1 MLAAPAVLGPASA
14 GGVRAGGLRLFNPC
28 LDASLPEPLA
38 SHEIVARAFDGI
50 DPAKVIDAHVHL
62 LGDDRGVNGTA
73 DRVGR
78 TGGETGG
85 TGAAGEGRGTV
96 AGNGTSGGAGME
108 GDGGD
113 GDSGDGD
120 SGDGGGGDGDSGDGG
135 GGDGDSG
142 DGGGGDGAWI
152 GEQMRS
158 PLRNPLQ
165 YARYRFFLN
174 ASCVRRRDEDPSAAF
189 LDRLLACH
197 RATAPGFRLM
207 LLAFDQVHDAGG
219 RARPETSAFHVPN
232 AHARAVAARY
242 PDEIE
247 WAASVHPY
255 RSDAVQA
262 LDAAVAG
269 GARAVKWLPNAMG
282 IDPAAPRCDRFYEAL
297 ARHRLPLL
305 THGGEERA
313 VRGAAAHGFG
323 NPLRLRRALDH
334 GVRVIVAHCA
344 SLGTGVDLD
353 AGPDGP
359 TVPNLDL
366 FARLMDDPRYEPL
379 LMGDVSALT
388 LANRFPVALRTVLER
403 TEWHGRLLNGSD
415 YPLPGA
421 PALFD
426 LDRMAEHGF
435 LAADAVPVLEAIQD
449 HNPLMFDFVLKRTVS
464 RQGAHFSPRVFET
477 ARHLEPAA
485 GR

>member
-1 MLAAPAVLGPASA
+1 MLAAPVMLGPVSARGVHA
-14 GGVRAGGLRLFNPC
+14 GGFRLLNPC
-28 LDASLPEPLA
+28 LDATLPPSLA

-50 DPAKVIDAHVHL
+50 DPTKVIDAHVHL
-62 LGDDRGVNGTA
+62 LGDDGAGGTEG
-73 DRVGR
+73 RVGR
-78 TGGETGG
+78 TGDETG
-85 TGAAGEGRGTV
+85 GTV
-96 AGNGTSGGAGME
+96 AGNGTSGDAGMDD
-108 GDGGD
+108 DGENGP
-113 GDSGDGD
+113 
-120 SGDGGGGDGDSGDGG
+120 
-135 GGDGDSG
+135 
-142 DGGGGDGAWI
+142 WI

-165 YARYRFFLN
+165 YVRYRIFLN
-174 ASCVRRRDEDPSAAF
+174 ASCVRRDDEDPGAAF
-189 LDRLLACH
+189 LDRLLSCH

-219 RARPETSAFHVPN
+219 QARPETSAFHVPN
-232 AHARAVAARY
+232 AYARAVAARY

-255 RSDAVQA
+255 RADAVPA

-282 IDPAAPRCDRFYEAL
+282 IDPASPGCDRFYEAL

-313 VRGAAAHGFG
+313 VRGAGVHGFG

-344 SLGTGVDLD
+344 SLGAGVDLD
-353 AGPDGP
+353 AGPGGP
-359 TVPNLDL
+359 SVPNLDL
-366 FARLMDDPRYEPL
+366 FARLMDDPRYEHL

-388 LANRFPVALRTVLER
+388 QANRFPRALGTILER
-403 TEWHGRLLNGSD
+403 TEWHDRLLNGSD
-415 YPLPGA
+415 YPLPGV
-421 PALFD
+421 PALYD
-426 LDRMAEHGF
+426 LERMAEHGF

-449 HNPLMFDFVLKRTVS
+449 HNPLLFDFVLKRTVG
-464 RQGAHFSPRVFET
+464 RHGARLSPRVFET
-477 ARHLEPAA
+477 ARHLDPTA

>member
-1 MLAAPAVLGPASA
+1 MLAAPAVLSA
-14 GGVRAGGLRLFNPC
+14 GGVRAGGLRLLNPC

-50 DPAKVIDAHVHL
+50 DPTKVIDAHVHL
-62 LGDDRGVNGTA
+62 LGDDRGVRGTE
-73 DRVGR
+73 GR
-78 TGGETGG
+78 ARGIGGEVGG
-85 TGAAGEGRGTV
+85 TGTDDGGHGTV
-96 AGNGTSGGAGME
+96 AAGDGAG
-108 GDGGD
+108 
-113 GDSGDGD
+113 SGTGM
-120 SGDGGGGDGDSGDGG
+120 DGGGNGP
-135 GGDGDSG
+135 
-142 DGGGGDGAWI
+142 WI

-158 PLRNPLQ
+158 PLRNPFQ

-219 RARPETSAFHVPN
+219 QARPETSAFHVPN

-255 RSDAVQA
+255 RADAVQA

-282 IDPAAPRCDRFYEAL
+282 IDPASPRCDRFYEAL
-297 ARHRLPLL
+297 SRHRLPLL

-344 SLGTGVDLD
+344 SLGAGVDLD

-359 TVPNLDL
+359 AVPNLDL
-366 FARLMDDPRYEPL
+366 FARLMDDPRYEHL

-403 TEWHGRLLNGSD
+403 TDWHGRLLNGSD
-415 YPLPGA
+415 YPLPGV

-464 RQGAHFSPRVFET
+464 RQGARFSPRVFET
-477 ARHLEPAA
+477 ARHLDPVA
-485 GR
+485 GP

>member
-1 MLAAPAVLGPASA
+1 MAGKKMSAVVRRIPRRRMLGMLAAPVVLGPVSA
-14 GGVRAGGLRLFNPC
+14 RGSRAGGFRLFNPC
-28 LDASLPEPLA
+28 LDAVLPEPLA

-50 DPAKVIDAHVHL
+50 DPTKVIDAHVHL
-62 LGDDRGVNGTA
+62 LGDDRGVSGTEG
-73 DRVGR
+73 RVGR
-78 TGGETGG
+78 IGGETGG
-85 TGAAGEGRGTV
+85 TGTDDGGRGTV
-96 AGNGTSGGAGME
+96 AGDGTGGGADMDNGSA
-108 GDGGD
+108 
-113 GDSGDGD
+113 SGP
-120 SGDGGGGDGDSGDGG
+120 
-135 GGDGDSG
+135 
-142 DGGGGDGAWI
+142 WI

-165 YARYRFFLN
+165 YARYRIFLN
-174 ASCVRRRDEDPSAAF
+174 ASCVRRRDEDASAVF

-207 LLAFDQVHDAGG
+207 LLAFDQVHDADGH
-219 RARPETSAFHVPN
+219 ARPETSAFHVPN
-232 AHARAVAARY
+232 TYARAVAARY

-255 RSDAVQA
+255 RTDAVQA
-262 LDAAVAG
+262 LDAAAAG

-282 IDPAAPRCDRFYEAL
+282 IDPASPGCDRFYEAL

-313 VRGAAAHGFG
+313 VRGVASDELG
-323 NPLRLRRALDH
+323 NPLRVRRALDH

-344 SLGTGVDLD
+344 SFGAGIDLD
-353 AGPDGP
+353 AGPGGP
-359 TVPNLDL
+359 VVPNIDL
-366 FARLMDDPRYEPL
+366 FARLMDDPRYEHL

-388 LANRFPVALRTVLER
+388 QANRFPGALRTVLER

-415 YPLPGA
+415 YPLPGV

-464 RQGAHFSPRVFET
+464 RHGARFASSVFEI
-477 ARHLEPAA
+477 ARHLEPA
-485 GR
+485 GDQ

>member
-1 MLAAPAVLGPASA
+1 MSTVVRRIPRRRMLAMLAAPAVLGPASA
-14 GGVRAGGLRLFNPC
+14 GRVRAGGLRLFNPC

-50 DPAKVIDAHVHL
+50 DPTKVIDAHVHL
-62 LGDDRGVNGTA
+62 LGDDRGVNGTRG
-73 DRVGR
+73 RVGR

-85 TGAAGEGRGTV
+85 TGADDEGRGTV
-96 AGNGTSGGAGME
+96 AGDGTSGGAGMDDDG
-108 GDGGD
+108 GDDGD
-113 GDSGDGD
+113 GDS
-120 SGDGGGGDGDSGDGG
+120 
-135 GGDGDSG
+135 
-142 DGGGGDGAWI
+142 GDGAWI

-165 YARYRFFLN
+165 YARYRLFLN
-174 ASCVRRRDEDPSAAF
+174 ASCVRRDDEDPSAAF

-219 RARPETSAFHVPN
+219 QARPETSAFHVPN

-242 PDEIE
+242 PGEIE

-255 RSDAVQA
+255 RADAVQA
-262 LDAAVAG
+262 LDAAAAG

-282 IDPAAPRCDRFYEAL
+282 IDPASPRCDRFYEAL

-353 AGPDGP
+353 AGTDGP
-359 TVPNLDL
+359 AVPNLDL
-366 FARLMDDPRYEPL
+366 FARLMDDSRYEPL

-388 LANRFPVALRTVLER
+388 QANRFPDALGTVLER
-403 TEWHGRLLNGSD
+403 TDWHGRLLNGSD
-415 YPLPGA
+415 YPLPGV

-464 RQGAHFSPRVFET
+464 RQGARFASSVFET
-477 ARHLEPAA
+477 ARHLGPADDQ
-485 GR
+485 

>member
-1 MLAAPAVLGPASA
+1 MLAVPAVLGPASA
-14 GGVRAGGLRLFNPC
+14 GRVRAGGLRLFNPC

-38 SHEIVARAFDGI
+38 SHEIVAHAFDGI

-73 DRVGR
+73 GRVGR

-85 TGAAGEGRGTV
+85 TGADGKGRGTV
-96 AGNGTSGGAGME
+96 AGNGTSGG
-108 GDGGD
+108 DGGD
-113 GDSGDGD
+113 G
-120 SGDGGGGDGDSGDGG
+120 
-135 GGDGDSG
+135 
-142 DGGGGDGAWI
+142 GGGGDGAWI

-158 PLRNPLQ
+158 PLRNPFQ

-219 RARPETSAFHVPN
+219 QARPETSAFHVPN

-255 RSDAVQA
+255 RADAVQA

-282 IDPAAPRCDRFYEAL
+282 IDPASPRCDRFYEAL

-359 TVPNLDL
+359 AVPNLDL

-388 LANRFPVALRTVLER
+388 LANRFPVALGTVLER
-403 TEWHGRLLNGSD
+403 AEWHGRLLNGSD

-421 PALFD
+421 PALYD

-464 RQGAHFSPRVFET
+464 RQGTRFAPRVFET

>member
-1 MLAAPAVLGPASA
+1 MSTVVRRIPRRRMLAMLAAPAVLSA
-14 GGVRAGGLRLFNPC
+14 GGVRAGGPRLFNPC

-50 DPAKVIDAHVHL
+50 DPTKVIDAHVHL
-62 LGDDRGVNGTA
+62 LGDDRGVRGTE
-73 DRVGR
+73 GR
-78 TGGETGG
+78 ARGIGGEVGG
-85 TGAAGEGRGTV
+85 TGTDDGGHGTV
-96 AGNGTSGGAGME
+96 AA
-108 GDGGD
+108 GDGTG
-113 GDSGDGD
+113 SGTGM
-120 SGDGGGGDGDSGDGG
+120 DGGGNGP
-135 GGDGDSG
+135 
-142 DGGGGDGAWI
+142 WI

-158 PLRNPLQ
+158 PLRNPFQ

-255 RSDAVQA
+255 RADAVQA
-262 LDAAVAG
+262 LDAAVAD

-282 IDPAAPRCDRFYEAL
+282 IDPASPRCDRCYEAL

-359 TVPNLDL
+359 AVPNLDL

-388 LANRFPVALRTVLER
+388 LANRFPGALRTVLER
-403 TEWHGRLLNGSD
+403 TDWHGRLLNGSD

-421 PALFD
+421 TALFD

-449 HNPLMFDFVLKRTVS
+449 HNPLVFDFVLKRTVN
-464 RQGAHFSPRVFET
+464 RQGARFSPRVFET
-477 ARHLEPAA
+477 ARHLDPAV
-485 GR
+485 GQ

>member
-28 LDASLPEPLA
+28 LDAVLPEPLA

-73 DRVGR
+73 GRVGR

-85 TGAAGEGRGTV
+85 TGAGDEGRGTG
-96 AGNGTSGGAGME
+96 ADDGTSGGAGRDD
-108 GDGGD
+108 DGGD
-113 GDSGDGD
+113 G
-120 SGDGGGGDGDSGDGG
+120 GG
-135 GGDGDSG
+135 G

-158 PLRNPLQ
+158 PLRNPFQ

-174 ASCVRRRDEDPSAAF
+174 ASCVRRREEDAGAAF

-207 LLAFDQVHDAGG
+207 LLAFDQVHDADGQ
-219 RARPETSAFHVPN
+219 ARPETSAFHVPN

-255 RSDAVQA
+255 RTDAVQA
-262 LDAAVAG
+262 LDAAAAG

-282 IDPAAPRCDRFYEAL
+282 IDPASPRCDRFYEAL

-313 VRGAAAHGFG
+313 VRGAAAYDFG

-359 TVPNLDL
+359 AVPNLDL

-379 LMGDVSALT
+379 LMGDISALT
-388 LANRFPVALRTVLER
+388 LANRFPVALGTVLER
-403 TEWHGRLLNGSD
+403 TEWYGRLLNGSD

-464 RQGAHFSPRVFET
+464 RQGARFSPRVFET

>member
-1 MLAAPAVLGPASA
+1 MSVGTGAIARSIPRRQALGMLVAPVVLVPASA
-14 GGVRAGGLRLFNPC
+14 RGVRAGGFRLLNPC
-28 LDASLPEPLA
+28 LDATLPEPLA

-50 DPAKVIDAHVHL
+50 DSMKVIDAHVHL
-62 LGDDRGVNGTA
+62 LGDD
-73 DRVGR
+73 
-78 TGGETGG
+78 
-85 TGAAGEGRGTV
+85 
-96 AGNGTSGGAGME
+96 GGAGRDD
-108 GDGGD
+108 GRTSGTGSGSANDRTNGGD
-113 GDSGDGD
+113 AGTGIGDEA
-120 SGDGGGGDGDSGDGG
+120 GGP
-135 GGDGDSG
+135 
-142 DGGGGDGAWI
+142 WI

-165 YARYRFFLN
+165 YARYRIFLN
-174 ASCVRRRDEDPSAAF
+174 ASCVRRDEEDPGAAF
-189 LDRLLACH
+189 LDRLLSCH
-197 RATAPGFRLM
+197 RATARGFRLM

-219 RARPETSAFHVPN
+219 RARPEASAFHVPN
-232 AHARAVAARY
+232 AYARAVAARY

-255 RSDAVQA
+255 RTDAVQA

-282 IDPAAPRCDRFYEAL
+282 IDPASARCDRFYEAL

-313 VRGAAAHGFG
+313 VRGAGAHGFG

-344 SLGTGVDLD
+344 SLGAGVDLD
-353 AGPDGP
+353 AGPGGP
-359 TVPNLDL
+359 SVPNLDL
-366 FARLMDDPRYEPL
+366 FARLMDDPRYEHL

-388 LANRFPVALRTVLER
+388 QANRFPRALGTILER
-403 TEWHGRLLNGSD
+403 TEWHDRLLNGSD
-415 YPLPGA
+415 YPLPGV
-421 PALFD
+421 PALYD

-449 HNPLMFDFVLKRTVS
+449 HNPLMFDFVLKRTVG
-464 RQGAHFSPRVFET
+464 RHGARFSARVFEA
-477 ARHLEPAA
+477 ARHLDPPA
-485 GR
+485 GQ

>member
-1 MLAAPAVLGPASA
+1 MLAAPVMLGPVSARGVHA
-14 GGVRAGGLRLFNPC
+14 GGFRLLNPC
-28 LDASLPEPLA
+28 LDATLPPSLA

-50 DPAKVIDAHVHL
+50 DPTKVIDAHVHL
-62 LGDDRGVNGTA
+62 LGDDGAGGTEG
-73 DRVGR
+73 RVGR
-78 TGGETGG
+78 TGDETG
-85 TGAAGEGRGTV
+85 GTV
-96 AGNGTSGGAGME
+96 AGNGTSGDAGMDD
-108 GDGGD
+108 DGENGP
-113 GDSGDGD
+113 
-120 SGDGGGGDGDSGDGG
+120 
-135 GGDGDSG
+135 
-142 DGGGGDGAWI
+142 WI

-165 YARYRFFLN
+165 YVRYRIFLN
-174 ASCVRRRDEDPSAAF
+174 ASCVRRDDEDPSAAF
-189 LDRLLACH
+189 LDRLLSCH

-219 RARPETSAFHVPN
+219 QARPETSAFHVPN
-232 AHARAVAARY
+232 AYARAVAARY

-255 RSDAVQA
+255 RTDAVPA

-282 IDPAAPRCDRFYEAL
+282 IDPASPGCDRFYEAL

-313 VRGAAAHGFG
+313 VRGAGVHGFG

-344 SLGTGVDLD
+344 SLGAGVDLD
-353 AGPDGP
+353 ARPGGPS
-359 TVPNLDL
+359 VPNLDL
-366 FARLMDDPRYEPL
+366 FARLMDDPRYEHL

-388 LANRFPVALRTVLER
+388 QANRFPRALGTILER
-403 TEWHGRLLNGSD
+403 TEWHDRLLNGSD
-415 YPLPGA
+415 YPLPGV
-421 PALFD
+421 PALYD
-426 LDRMAEHGF
+426 LERMAEHGF

-449 HNPLMFDFVLKRTVS
+449 HNPLLFDFVLKRTVG
-464 RQGAHFSPRVFET
+464 RHGARFSPRVFET
-477 ARHLEPAA
+477 ARHLDLTA